1 MSLVDKI
8 KNQVKNSGANKGKL
22 VYFKD
27 GVKVR
32 VRFLDDMDQGIAV
45 AFHDSFAEGINV
57 PCQQFMGRDCEYCEN
72 DDLRTRDQFIW
83 SVWDYE
89 AKEVKLIMAAVNNCS
104 PVPSLVGMYDAYG
117 TLLDR
122 DYIISRIGKGM
133 STSYSVIPMDK
144 VKFKN
149 KKAKPFSEEKILKI
163 IDKAF
168 PTEHSDDDDDYE
180 EKPKRK
186 RNNKRKPK
194 PVEDE
199 DDWEDEEDD
208 EEIDYEDMNVKELYK
223 LCKER
228 DIEVKPKKK
237 KAYYIDLLEE
247 YDEEYENEDE
257 EDDWEDD
264 DDKDDEEDE
273 W

>member
-32 VRFLDDMDQGIAV
+32 VRFLDDMDQGLAI

-57 PCQQFMGRDCEYCEN
+57 PCQQFMGRDCAYCEN

-89 AKEVKLIMAAVNNCS
+89 AKEVKLIMAPVNNCS
-104 PVPSLVGMYDAYG
+104 PVPALVGMYDAYG
-117 TLLDR
+117 TLTDR
-122 DYIISRIGKGM
+122 DYVITKNGKGT
-133 STSYSVIPMDK
+133 STTYSVIPMDK
-144 VKFKN
+144 VEFKN
-149 KKAKPFSEEKILKI
+149 KKAKPFSEEKVLSI

-168 PTEHSDDDDDYE
+168 PAEGIEDEDE
-180 EKPKRK
+180 EIPKNK

-194 PVEDE
+194 PAED
-199 DDWEDEEDD
+199 DDWEDEDNDD
-208 EEIDYEDMNVKELYK
+208 EEIEYEDMTAKELYK
-223 LCKER
+223 LCNER

-247 YDEEYENEDE
+247 YDEEYEDEDE
-257 EDDWEDD
+257 DEDDDDWEDD
-264 DDKDDEEDE
+264 EDDEEDE